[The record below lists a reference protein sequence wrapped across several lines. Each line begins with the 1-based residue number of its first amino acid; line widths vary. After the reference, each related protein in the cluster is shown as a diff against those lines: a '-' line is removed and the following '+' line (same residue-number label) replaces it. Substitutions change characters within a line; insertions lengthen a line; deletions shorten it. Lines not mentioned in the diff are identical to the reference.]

1 MFGVPFAGDGLVH
14 GLFVAAGILAGLL
27 LFGFELRR
35 QGIRDERLWIVAGT
49 SLAFGG
55 VASRLGTWFQ
65 FLDFSQNE
73 PILAWWADG
82 NRSVLAG
89 LLGAWLG
96 VHVGKLITGYRAST
110 GDLFAPSV
118 ALAMAIGRVGCLL
131 TEPPGRPT
139 GGGWGVVLTPSQ
151 AELLGGPAG
160 VGLHP
165 SFGYE
170 IVFQAAAFIWLW
182 RFRGRLPA
190 SGDLF
195 LAYVTGYAL
204 FRFAVEFV
212 RANESVWWG
221 LTRPQWFLLCTL
233 PLLLWRTSRLWRPA
247 KAVPTAAR
255 RTHDRTAQ

>member
-1 MFGVPFAGDGLVH
+1 MVGLPFAGNGLVH
-14 GLFVAAGILAGLL
+14 GLLMALGILAGLG
-27 LFGFELRR
+27 LFAYELRR
-35 QGIRDERLWIVAGT
+35 QGIKDDRLWIVAGT

-65 FLDFSQNE
+65 YLDLSQNE
-73 PILAWWADG
+73 PVLAWWADG

-96 VHVGKLITGYRAST
+96 VHVGKLISGYREST

-131 TEPPGRPT
+131 TEAPGRPT
-139 GGGWGVVLTPSQ
+139 GGSWGIVVKPEQ
-151 AELLGGPAG
+151 ADVIGGPAG

-165 SFGYE
+165 SFAYE
-170 IVFQAAAFIWLW
+170 IVFQAAAFAWLR
-182 RFRGRLPA
+182 RFRGRLPK

-195 LAYVTGYAL
+195 IAYVTGYAL

-212 RANESVWWG
+212 RANEQVWYG

-233 PLLLWRTSRLWRPA
+233 PLLVWRTSRIWRRPA
-247 KAVPTAAR
+247 PVKAVPAMNGGS
-255 RTHDRTAQ
+255 HD